1 MTDVRSSPTRIGMED
16 AFVQLKDRLIIKS
29 MLGDNHPT
37 LLFSESRQ
45 QLATLCDNPRRKP
58 LQALRATRAA
68 VNTSPYRQSSRPR
81 SENKNGSL
89 RSRFYYYR
97 ESARKGWRVDP
108 GHVFHHAH
116 DLAAVA

>member
-1 MTDVRSSPTRIGMED
+1 
-16 AFVQLKDRLIIKS
+16 
-29 MLGDNHPT
+29 
-37 LLFSESRQ
+37 
-45 QLATLCDNPRRKP
+45 CDNPRRKP

-116 DLAAVA
+116 DLAAVAELVVVPDVQHDPVVHADGRFRIDHAGIARTDEIGRHHFLGLDEIDLL